1 MESTASIAPP
11 HVGLIDRTR
20 VALACGVA
28 ILMMYGVGWNVAQ
41 PPDPLLGLT
50 LTAAGRSSYFHIWMM
65 MLVLGAV
72 TSAIATA
79 VAGKRLPEAGLF
91 ATGVGMATMALRG
104 GSMQSVLAYCASPET
119 ASRRELMWLMG
130 QDCLLWAAVMALAWA
145 ASTLTRKWLWPDSK
159 VSASPARTKPVSPQ
173 LGAATLAST
182 LIVALMVIWLTIART
197 PVAEI
202 ARGQV
207 VASVA
212 AGLFLGAMAGR
223 TVTGVDNVRWYL
235 PAVVLVG
242 LTAYLI
248 GYLESDMSWAASGSY
263 RPYAALATT
272 PPHDLVRPLPIEYMT
287 VGVAAVLGGFWC
299 GDKVE
304 QTVEEGAR

>member
-1 MESTASIAPP
+1 MESTATIAPP

-41 PPDPLLGLT
+41 PPDSLLGLT
-50 LTAAGRSSYFHIWMM
+50 FTASGRSSYLHVWLI

-72 TSAIATA
+72 TAAIATA

-91 ATGVGMATMALRG
+91 AVGVGMATMALRG
-104 GSMQSVLAYCASPET
+104 GSMQSILAYSASPDT
-119 ASRRELMWLMG
+119 GSRRELMWQMG
-130 QDCLLWAAVMALAWA
+130 QDCLLWAAVMAVAWA
-145 ASTLTRKWLWPDSK
+145 VSTLARRWLWPDSGSL
-159 VSASPARTKPVSPQ
+159 VCPAHRKPVTPQ
-173 LGAATLAST
+173 LGAGALAST
-182 LIVALMVIWLTIART
+182 LVVALIVIWLTIART

-223 TVTGVDNVRWYL
+223 TVTGVDNASWYL

-242 LTAYLI
+242 LTAYLV
-248 GYLESDMSWAASGSY
+248 GYLEADMSWASASSY
-263 RPYAALATT
+263 RPYTGLATT
-272 PPHDLVRPLPIEYMT
+272 PPHDLVRPLPVEYMA
-287 VGVAAVLGGFWC
+287 VGVAGVLGGFWC
-299 GDKVE
+299 GDRAE
-304 QTVEEGAR
+304 QTAEEGAR

>member
-1 MESTASIAPP
+1 MESTATIAPP
-11 HVGLIDRTR
+11 HVRLVDRTR

-41 PPDPLLGLT
+41 PPDALLGLT
-50 LTAAGRSSYFHIWMM
+50 FTASGRSSYLHVWLM

-72 TSAIATA
+72 TAAIATA

-91 ATGVGMATMALRG
+91 ATGVGTAAMALRG
-104 GSMQSVLAYCASPET
+104 GSMQSILAYGASPAT
-119 ASRRELMWLMG
+119 ASRRELMWMMG
-130 QDCLLWAAVMALAWA
+130 QDCLLWAAVMAVAWVS
-145 ASTLTRKWLWPDSK
+145 STLARKWLWPDGK
-159 VSASPARTKPVSPQ
+159 TLVSPSAPKAVTPQ
-173 LGAATLAST
+173 LGAGALAST
-182 LIVALMVIWLTIART
+182 VVVALIVIWLTIARN

-207 VASVA
+207 IASVA
-212 AGLFLGAMAGR
+212 AGFFLGAMAGR
-223 TVTGVDNVRWYL
+223 IVTGIDNVRWYL
-235 PAVVLVG
+235 PAVALVG
-242 LTAYLI
+242 LTAYLV
-248 GYLESDMSWAASGSY
+248 GYLEADLSWASSSWY

-272 PPHDLVRPLPIEYMT
+272 PPHDLVRPLPVEYMA

-299 GDKVE
+299 SDKAD